1 MEKCN
6 NAIYF
11 SMKGM
16 SLTYQP
22 TIRIFIEIDQNL
34 YLAAEI
40 LGLGACAIGAFYGDE
55 ANKILSLDGIEE
67 TVIYMA
73 AVSRPAEVK

>member
-6 NAIYF
+6 NAIHF

-34 YLAAEI
+34 YLAAEA
-40 LGLGACAIGAFYGDE
+40 LGLGACAIGAFYDDE

-73 AVSRPAEVK
+73 AVGLPAGAQ

>member
-1 MEKCN
+1 
-6 NAIYF
+6 
-11 SMKGM
+11 MKGM

-22 TIRIFIEIDQNL
+22 TIRIFIEIDD
-34 YLAAEI
+34 A
-40 LGLGACAIGAFYGDE
+40 

-73 AVSRPAEVK
+73 AVGRPAEVK

>member
-1 MEKCN
+1 
-6 NAIYF
+6 
-11 SMKGM
+11 M

-22 TIRIFIEIDQNL
+22 TIHIFIEIDRNL
-34 YLAAEI
+34 YLAAEAV
-40 LGLGACAIGAFYGDE
+40 GLGACAIGALYDDE

-73 AVSRPAEVK
+73 AVGRPAEVK